1 MPARQPRTH
10 RPEVFPTWGALAL
23 PAAALWGTVIGLGL
37 GLWLGNWA
45 IGAAIGA
52 GLGIGIGLALLA
64 AAIVV
69 ASSRSEK

>member
-1 MPARQPRTH
+1 MSSAPDDERPR
-10 RPEVFPTWGALAL
+10 RFPLWGALAL
-23 PAAALWGTVIGLGL
+23 PVGAVFGPLVGIFGGALFGIPG
-37 GLWLGNWA
+37 

-69 ASSRSEK
+69 ASSGDE

>member
-1 MPARQPRTH
+1 MSRAPEDEPPR
-10 RPEVFPTWGALAL
+10 RFPFWGALAL
-23 PAAALWGTVIGLGL
+23 PVGAVFGPLIGVFGGALFGIPG
-37 GLWLGNWA
+37 

-69 ASSRSEK
+69 ASSDS